1 MSHALL
7 KRYPSL
13 YDLVYLSSYLYESE
27 SFLKCQYKE
36 ATPPWSAM
44 SRAYVMAKDS
54 DFIWRQGL
62 SPASAKTADR
72 MLIKTCFSAGPDD
85 PLLLLCV
92 RNRKP
97 MAKSPWYADRFI
109 SQSEFQRNGQFAGIP
124 EGEWLRSW
132 AIIRLG
138 ETHDYF
144 GALGELKK
152 LTHSDERWYFGEKED
167 SRFPILGNYLRYV
180 FYKLWLDQCVCYS
193 EDAQMAC
200 FNTGLVNNR
209 YEYIYAVFDRVPPV
223 NGKVWN
229 LKGFCIAGEQ
239 GLGKEVLRQF
249 NPVPRPARFFTNTSE
264 LIYEVNY
271 DLPLSAQLPY
281 VDYSHIIHDNLNR
294 FPLPFLQ
301 SACFGYRDILKLLDQ
316 ASTAASQPD
325 LDEIWEE
332 IDHKIDDELFM
343 RIKGQIERAL
353 HIAMRRVMWNY
364 KTAIPVYFPVR
375 NAISWLLPLALSAGS
390 QADVALVVERFPNG
404 NLEGHT
410 ILDLDMAYTNARLI
424 SKPES
429 DWLSPNI
436 IKMGDETR
444 LVIENEAPEAAPPTW
459 PAAAENTDPAPEDE
473 SPAKPGKE
481 APAPKREGGKKP
493 SPKKAPTAEGEKK
506 AKDAASKKKSSQPLK
521 PPQPP
526 KSKGEET
533 KKAPSKSAKA
543 PQAPKAPQS
552 GKASKEKPLPSALQI
567 LQSQL
572 HTISYAGNGAKRAAD
587 PRQGMVTKELVGRQ
601 VVLSNVTARKKHKG
615 LQGMYQGTVVT
626 VPQRVLA
633 QEPASYAGKPLNVVI
648 TGINPQGNQYTAEP
662 VLLKPPATRKPR
674 P

>member
-27 SFLKCQYKE
+27 GFLKCQYKE

-44 SRAYVMAKDS
+44 SRAYVMAEDS

-62 SPASAKTADR
+62 SPANAKTADR

-97 MAKSPWYADRFI
+97 MAKSPWYAERFI

-180 FYKLWLDQCVCYS
+180 FYKLWLDQCICYS
-193 EDAQMAC
+193 EDDQMAC

-249 NPVPRPARFFTNTSE
+249 NPIPRPARFFTNTSE

-271 DLPLSAQLPY
+271 DLPLSSQLPY
-281 VDYSHIIHDNLNR
+281 VDYSHIIHDNLDR

-301 SACFGYRDILKLLDQ
+301 SACFGYREILKLLEQ
-316 ASTAASQPD
+316 VSSASSQPD
-325 LDEIWEE
+325 LDEIWEK
-332 IDHKIDDELFM
+332 IDRQIDDELFM

-410 ILDLDMAYTNARLI
+410 VLDLDMAYTNARLI

-444 LVIENEAPEAAPPTW
+444 LVIENETPEAAPPNW
-459 PAAAENTDPAPEDE
+459 PAAAENAESTPVDE
-473 SPAKPGKE
+473 PPAKGGKE
-481 APAPKREGGKKP
+481 TPSPKRESGKKTSTKKP
-493 SPKKAPTAEGEKK
+493 SSGDGEKK
-506 AKDAASKKKSSQPLK
+506 ARDTAAQKKSHKAEESQ
-521 PPQPP
+521 
-526 KSKGEET
+526 KSASS
-533 KKAPSKSAKA
+533 KAAKPSKAA
-543 PQAPKAPQS
+543 PAAP
-552 GKASKEKPLPSALQI
+552 KEKPLPSALQI
-567 LQSQL
+567 LHSPL
-572 HTISYAGNGAKRAAD
+572 HTPSHLTAISYGVPAAGSGAK
-587 PRQGMVTKELVGRQ
+587 PRQGKVTKEMVGRQ
-601 VVLSNVTARKKHKG
+601 IVLPTVSARKKHKG
-615 LQGMYQGTVVT
+615 LQGVYQGTVVT
-626 VPQRVLA
+626 IPQRLLS
-633 QEPASYAGKPLNVVI
+633 QEPSFYVGKPLNVVI

-662 VLLKPPATRKPR
+662 ISHKPSGVVRIHL
-674 P
+674 